1 MREHT
6 ASERMTIMA
15 SVTCGLVIAAVT
27 FTSVRDAAAQAPVT
41 RETRETSEIVRQDLP
56 DRALPFEDHAVEP
69 QRRQTVDRPPPAGR
83 RAIRVRASGHASWLA
98 LAASETFDATV
109 GSANAVEYG
118 ASGAVLLP
126 RGFFVE
132 VDVSHMERD
141 GERVFVDN
149 GTVFGLGIP
158 LTVSMTPI
166 DLTGGYRFGG
176 SEARPHSAGAANAL
190 QVDQRSSGRR
200 LPFVP
205 YVGGG
210 VGWLAYKET
219 SEFAEPDEDVDERFT
234 SYHLLGGVEVP
245 LWRILGVAAEAR
257 YRWVPDALGES
268 ESSASEA
275 FGETNLGGFLFRV
288 KVSATF

>member
-1 MREHT
+1 MRERPVS
-6 ASERMTIMA
+6 ARMTMMTSI
-15 SVTCGLVIAAVT
+15 TCGLVVAGMTVASVAV
-27 FTSVRDAAAQAPVT
+27 AAQAAD
-41 RETRETSEIVRQDLP
+41 TRETSEIVLQDEP
-56 DRALPFEDHAVEP
+56 DRALPFEDRAVEP
-69 QRRQTVDRPPPAGR
+69 QRRQTVARPAGR

-118 ASGAVLLP
+118 ASAAVLLP

-132 VDVSHMERD
+132 VDVSHVEKE

-166 DLTGGYRFGG
+166 DLTGGYRFAG
-176 SEARPHSAGAANAL
+176 SEA
-190 QVDQRSSGRR
+190 R

-219 SEFAEPDEDVDERFT
+219 SAFAEPDEDVDERFT
-234 SYHLLGGVEVP
+234 SYHLLGGLEVP
-245 LWRILGVAAEAR
+245 LWRMLGVAAEAR

-268 ESSASEA
+268 ESSVSEA
-275 FGETNLGGFLFRV
+275 FGETNLGGFLLRV
-288 KVSATF
+288 KLSATF

>member
-1 MREHT
+1 M
-6 ASERMTIMA
+6 SERMTTMTSI
-15 SVTCGLVIAAVT
+15 TCGLLIAGMT
-27 FTSVRDAAAQAPVT
+27 FTDVRDAAAQTPDT
-41 RETRETSEIVRQDLP
+41 RKRTEIVLP
-56 DRALPFEDHAVEP
+56 EIRERVVPFEALSAET
-69 QRRQTVDRPPPAGR
+69 QRQQTARPRPAGR
-83 RAIRVRASGHASWLA
+83 RAVRVRASGHVSWLA
-98 LAASETFDATV
+98 LAASQTFDATV

-118 ASGAVLLP
+118 ASGGVLLP

-132 VDVSHMERD
+132 VDVSHMEKD
-141 GERVFVDN
+141 GERVFVDD
-149 GTVFGLGIP
+149 GAVFGLGIP

-166 DLTGGYRFGG
+166 DLTAGYRLAGG
-176 SEARPHSAGAANAL
+176 ESPPQPRSAGSSSQEQAGR
-190 QVDQRSSGRR
+190 RSARRR

-219 SEFAEPDEDVDERFT
+219 SDFAAGDEDVDERFT

-245 LWRILGVAAEAR
+245 IWRVLGVAAEAR

-268 ESSASEA
+268 ESSVSEV

-288 KVSATF
+288 KLSATF

>member
-1 MREHT
+1 RV
-6 ASERMTIMA
+6 ASE
-15 SVTCGLVIAAVT
+15 IA
-27 FTSVRDAAAQAPVT
+27 P
-41 RETRETSEIVRQDLP
+41 QDVPDP
-56 DRALPFEDHAVEP
+56 DRAFEDRAAEQ
-69 QRRQTVDRPPPAGR
+69 QRRQRDTQPRPAGTR
-83 RAIRVRASGHASWLA
+83 PIRIRASGHVSWLA
-98 LAASETFDATV
+98 PAASETFDATV

-132 VDVSHMERD
+132 VDVSHVEND
-141 GERVFVDN
+141 GQRVFVDD
-149 GTVFGLGIP
+149 GSVFELGIP

-166 DLTGGYRFGG
+166 DLTGGYRFGA
-176 SEARPHSAGAANAL
+176 SEARPFAA
-190 QVDQRSSGRR
+190 RR

-205 YVGGG
+205 YGGVG

-219 SEFAEPDEDVDERFT
+219 SEFAEPDEDVDERYT

-268 ESSASEA
+268 ESSVSEA

-288 KVSATF
+288 KLSATF